1 MHSGWLGLSNN
12 TINLLC
18 LRRNHFSCGIFICL
32 FPLSIPQC
40 IAKSSNAI
48 SSIITSI
55 EFHVFPSILARSLVS
70 QRIEKERVIVKEK
83 IPRNKS
89 RYILQKLSNQQNG
102 MIKVLPFTRFL
113 HYITLKMIFVFFQ
126 DNLSLD
132 LVVSIYLFARINLI
146 RFLSYYSLFYNK
158 LG

>member
-55 EFHVFPSILARSLVS
+55 EFHVFPWILARSLVS

-83 IPRNKS
+83 IPRNKL
-89 RYILQKLSNQQNG
+89 RYILQKLSKQQSG
-102 MIKVLPFTRFL
+102 MIKVLPCTIFLLAL
-113 HYITLKMIFVFFQ
+113 HYTKIQYCILLRSQ
-126 DNLSLD
+126 LALACE
-132 LVVSIYLFARINLI
+132 YLFIRPNTLI
-146 RFLSYYSLFYNK
+146 
-158 LG
+158 